1 MRSANDRKD
10 LDPLLEQR
18 LSELPSLLLFSHL
31 DLGLVAAF
39 AGAAEEEEEG
49 GELFRS
55 PSSNSSIDL
64 SAIKS
69 YRGLKGGE

>member
-1 MRSANDRKD
+1 M
-10 LDPLLEQR
+10 DPLLEQR

-39 AGAAEEEEEG
+39 AGAAEEEEEEG